1 MSQLL
6 ESERL
11 ARIAAA
17 KQMRAEALKILRDAD
32 EQLFTLSESVTQ
44 LEDDESTSVGVS
56 IARLT
61 DAIGCADGAGDTVR
75 MQYDGCDVYIHN
87 DFGERC
93 YGDNY
98 AWHYWIEITVIR
110 HRDGREY
117 IAHCTHDEDDRSL
130 QMQWLNRDEIARIA
144 EQIERMVDD
153 VSTPN

>member
-6 ESERL
+6 EGERL
-11 ARIAAA
+11 ARIATA

-32 EQLFTLSESVTQ
+32 KQLFTLSESVTQ
-44 LEDDESTSVGVS
+44 LEDDESTSAGVS

-61 DAIGCADGAGDTVR
+61 DAIGCASGAGDTVR

-130 QMQWLNRDEIARIA
+130 QMGWLTADEIKRIA
-144 EQIERMVDD
+144 EVIEQMVDD
-153 VSTPN
+153 VSTPH